1 MATNTY
7 TALLTTSTTSAVST
21 VNLSLS
27 GVTGYTDLVL
37 VINGGLT
44 ATGQSFRFQF
54 NNDTTALYSYTYIAG
69 NGSSASSSRSSGN
82 TGFNAYHVTG
92 QSDTALKSNVIM
104 NVMNYA
110 NTNVFKTA
118 ILRGNTD
125 LETAA
130 TAVLYRSTNAIT
142 SITVGATSGN
152 IQTGTTFTVYGITA
166 QTQVAK
172 ATGGT
177 IYYGGDG
184 YVYHKFTS
192 TASFTPTSALS
203 ADILVVAGGGASGNS
218 FGGGGGAGGVIY
230 FTNQALASGT
240 PYVCT
245 VGQGAPG
252 NGAQVPGA
260 QGGNSTFGALTAAI
274 GGGGGACGYGP
285 ATSGGSGGGG
295 SQSGSPTNSAGGAS
309 IQTGVGATAYY
320 GNAGGTNT
328 TSTAADCGGGGAG
341 APGTTPSGSVGGA
354 GGIGTTDFNSW
365 GAITS
370 SGELV
375 SGTRY
380 YAGGGAGNGLGGT
393 GVRGFGGG
401 GAAATAGLANTG
413 GGGGG
418 DNGAGMA
425 GGSGIIIVRYPG

>member
-7 TALLTTSTTSAVST
+7 VALATQTLGSPVS
-21 VNLSLS
+21 S
-27 GVTGYTDLVL
+27 VTFSSIPQGYTDLELVVSSANATANSTIFI
-37 VINGGLT
+37 VINGDSGSNYSFTYLNGDGGSATSGRVANLT
-44 ATGQSFRFQF
+44 FGVLGDHSTGVSTNFGKF
-54 NNDTTALYSYTYIAG
+54 
-69 NGSSASSSRSSGN
+69 
-82 TGFNAYHVTG
+82 
-92 QSDTALKSNVIM
+92 
-104 NVMNYA
+104 MNYS
-110 NTNVFKTA
+110 NTTTNKTW
-118 ILRGNTD
+118 
-125 LETAA
+125 
-130 TAVLYRSTNAIT
+130 LYRGGQASYVTSAGVNLWRSTAAIT
-142 SITVGATSGN
+142 SITLTTTSGRN
-152 IQTGTTFTVYGITA
+152 FAVGSTFTIYGIAA
-166 QTQVAK
+166 QTQAAK

-274 GGGGGACGYGP
+274 GGGGGACSYGP

-309 IQTGVGATAYY
+309 TQTGAGATAYY

-354 GGIGTTDFNSW
+354 GGNGTTAFDTW

-375 SGTRY
+375 GGVRY

-393 GVRGFGGG
+393 GVRGYGGG